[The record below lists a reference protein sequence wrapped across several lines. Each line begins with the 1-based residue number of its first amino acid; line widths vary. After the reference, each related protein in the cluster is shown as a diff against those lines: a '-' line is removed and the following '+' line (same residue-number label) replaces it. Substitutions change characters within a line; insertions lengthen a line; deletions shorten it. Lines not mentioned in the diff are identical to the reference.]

1 MAKNLETVKN
11 EAVLYYKN
19 GGNNADKDSLF
30 LILTPGA
37 DFVQFKNMSLLAGAS
52 SYYPGWGATEKMTN
66 GVNTPYGV
74 YNSFVNKLFK
84 VSVDNFSVT
93 YNFDC
98 PIKDEYKSRTIIG
111 TVA

>member
-1 MAKNLETVKN
+1 M
-11 EAVLYYKN
+11 
-19 GGNNADKDSLF
+19 
-30 LILTPGA
+30 ILTPGA

-111 TVA
+111 TWTKTWRYL